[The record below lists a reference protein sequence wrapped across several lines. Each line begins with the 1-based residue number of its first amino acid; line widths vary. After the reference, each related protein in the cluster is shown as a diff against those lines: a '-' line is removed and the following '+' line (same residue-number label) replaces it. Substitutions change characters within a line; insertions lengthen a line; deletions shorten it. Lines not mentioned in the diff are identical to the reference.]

1 MKTTSNAYRRRREPG
16 LWCRS
21 VWESFQ
27 SDDALRREHQI
38 TDAEMKALERVSML
52 GQVMSKED
60 YLFILGVVRGKR
72 T

>member
-1 MKTTSNAYRRRREPG
+1 MKTSSNANRRRREPG

-27 SDDALRREHQI
+27 TDEDLRRKHHI

-52 GQVMSKED
+52 GQVMSKPD
-60 YLFILGVVRGKR
+60 YLFILAVMRGEQ

>member
-1 MKTTSNAYRRRREPG
+1 MKTTNNANRRRRDPG

-27 SDDALRREHQI
+27 TDDELRHEHQI
-38 TDAEMKALERVSML
+38 SDAEMKALERVSML
-52 GQVMSKED
+52 GQVMSKAD
-60 YLFILGVVRGKR
+60 YLFILGVMRGQR

>member
-1 MKTTSNAYRRRREPG
+1 METSSTTAKSRRAPG

-27 SDDALRREHQI
+27 SDDELRRANHI

-52 GQVMSKED
+52 GQVMSKQD
-60 YLFILGVVRGKR
+60 YLFILSVIRGEKS
-72 T
+72 